1 MPYDN
6 KDIYAFWCSRY
17 GNISYNEYLKIGYEE
32 FCMKVAS
39 IPETEP
45 LYKII
50 KSRTIDLQKIKNKEE
65 RKYWRDLKRINAI
78 PDIYKSTEE
87 IDMEIQKELGERNG
101 KEFR

>member
-6 KDIYAFWCSRY
+6 KDIFPFWCSRY
-17 GNISYNEYLKIGYEE
+17 GNISYEEYLKLGYED
-32 FCMKVAS
+32 FSMKVSS

-50 KSRTIDLQKIKNKEE
+50 KSRTIELTKIKDKNE

-87 IDMEIQKELGERNG
+87 IDMEIKEELGER
-101 KEFR
+101 KW

>member
-6 KDIYAFWCSRY
+6 KDIFPFWCSRY
-17 GNISYNEYLKIGYEE
+17 GNISYEEYLKLGYED
-32 FCMKVAS
+32 FSMKVSS

-50 KSRTIDLQKIKNKEE
+50 KSRTIELSKIKDKNE

-87 IDMEIQKELGERNG
+87 IDMEIKEELGER
-101 KEFR
+101 KW